1 MMVESKKAVALKYNP
16 SEDVAPKVV
25 AKGRGYIAEKIIA
38 IAMEAGVPLHND
50 PDLIEVLS
58 AVELGDQIPA
68 SLYQAVAEVLA
79 FIYTLNNK

>member
-1 MMVESKKAVALKYNP
+1 MNVDSRKAVALKYN
-16 SEDVAPKVV
+16 SSVDVAPKVV

-38 IAMEAGVPLHND
+38 IAREAGVPLYSD

-58 AVELGDQIPA
+58 AVELGDEIPA
-68 SLYQAVAEVLA
+68 SLYQAVAEILA